1 MYVDIDVFSIPLMVM
16 FGARVFGSSRGLR
29 LYGDVYSSVVL
40 SDEFW
45 EKARFLVTEY
55 DGAATEIF
63 VLDLPALQLP
73 KVIDTLA
80 KLPALEVLGYCEA
93 YEKSQAFDYEWYK
106 RLKEFPELNCQYSL
120 RAASGEREF
129 LQIYIENSAG
139 PQMFDVEL
147 VFWND
152 LTFPP
157 HLSEA
162 ERKAELL
169 RLVDLAEQC
178 RAGQPESPCILS
190 GEHNGDPKE
199 LLDSEYAVV
208 W

>member
-1 MYVDIDVFSIPLMVM
+1 MYVDIDVFSIPLM
-16 FGARVFGSSRGLR
+16 FGARVFGNSRGLR
-29 LYGDVYSSVVL
+29 LYSDVYSSVVL

-63 VLDLPALQLP
+63 ILDLPASQLP

-93 YEKSQAFDYEWYK
+93 YEESQAFDHEWHE
-106 RLKEFPELNCQYSL
+106 RLKVFPETNCQYSL
-120 RAASGEREF
+120 RAASGKREH

-139 PQMFDVEL
+139 PLMFDVEL

-190 GEHNGDPKE
+190 DEYNGDLEK